1 MFPLWKCKLHEERK
15 SLLLLTLSPQSLFPG
30 DQSEWPSYRTNS
42 LMTEQDVTNVTQMT
56 EISLRCADE
65 AGTQFQI
72 PCYTTL
78 FQPTNLS
85 CSITSSFSFTWKV
98 VAWVLF
104 LYYISGPYLYSC
116 FLGKVRGRD
125 YLIQVSPLPFLANIL
140 FLEFIYSW
148 SLF

>member
-15 SLLLLTLSPQSLFPG
+15 SLLFLTLSPQSLFPD

-42 LMTEQDVTNVTQMT
+42 LMTEQHATNVIQMT
-56 EISLRCADE
+56 EISLRFADK
-65 AGTQFQI
+65 ADMQFQI

-85 CSITSSFSFTWKV
+85 RSITSSFSFIWKV

-104 LYYISGPYLYSC
+104 LIRALFIQLFC
-116 FLGKVRGRD
+116 LGKVRGRD
-125 YLIQVSPLPFLANIL
+125 YLIQVLPLPFLANIL

-148 SLF
+148 FLF